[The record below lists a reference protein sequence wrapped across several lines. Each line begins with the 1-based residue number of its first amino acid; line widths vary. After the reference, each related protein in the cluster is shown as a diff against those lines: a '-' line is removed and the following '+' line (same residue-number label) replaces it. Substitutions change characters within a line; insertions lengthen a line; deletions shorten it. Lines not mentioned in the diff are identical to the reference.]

1 MFELITLAVLSVTG
15 GILVAASLAPDT
27 CRIQRSAR
35 IKAAPENIYP
45 LINDLRA
52 FNRWNPFARKDPHM
66 QGSYQGPVQGPGA
79 IYDFK
84 GSGHSGEGSIE
95 IVGHKQAAEVTMQ
108 LTMRKPMKAQNL
120 IVFSLKPTE
129 DATEVTWLM
138 QGKVPFVGKI
148 LHLLFSMDKMV
159 GRDFE
164 SGLADLKAIAE
175 QTT

>member
-1 MFELITLAVLSVTG
+1 MFEIIALAGLSAVG
-15 GILVAASLAPDT
+15 GILVAASLAPNT

-35 IKAAPENIYP
+35 IQARPENIYP

-52 FNRWNPFARKDPHM
+52 FNRWNPFARKDPKM
-66 QGSYQGPVQGPGA
+66 QGTYQGPVEGPGA

-84 GSGHSGEGSIE
+84 GSGQSGEGSIQ
-95 IVGHKQAAEVTMQ
+95 IVGHKPAAEVTMQ
-108 LTMRKPMKAQNL
+108 LDMRRPMKAQNL
-120 IVFSLKPTE
+120 IVFSLTPAE

-164 SGLADLKAIAE
+164 SGLANLKTIAE
-175 QTT
+175 QTP

>member
-1 MFELITLAVLSVTG
+1 MFEIITLAVLSGVG
-15 GILVAASLAPDT
+15 GVLVAASLGPNT

-35 IKAAPENIYP
+35 IKASPENIYP

-52 FNRWNPFARKDPHM
+52 FNRWNPFAQKDPKM
-66 QGSYQGPVQGPGA
+66 QGNYQGPVEGPGA

-95 IVGHKQAAEVTMQ
+95 IVAHKPASEVTMQ
-108 LTMRKPMKAQNL
+108 LNMRKPMKAQNL
-120 IVFSLKPTE
+120 VVFSLTPAE

-164 SGLADLKAIAE
+164 SGLANLKTIAE
-175 QTT
+175 QAP

>member
-1 MFELITLAVLSVTG
+1 MFEIIALAALSGVS
-15 GILVAASLAPDT
+15 GIVVAASLAPNT
-27 CRIQRSAR
+27 CRIERSAR
-35 IKAAPENIYP
+35 IKASPENIYP

-52 FNRWNPFARKDPHM
+52 FNRWNPFARKDPKM
-66 QGSYQGPVQGPGA
+66 QGTYQGPVEGPGA

-95 IVGHKQAAEVTMQ
+95 IVGHKPTAEVTMQ
-108 LTMRKPMKAQNL
+108 LNMRKPMKAQNL
-120 IVFSLKPTE
+120 IVFSLTPAE

-164 SGLADLKAIAE
+164 SGLASLKSIAE
-175 QTT
+175 QAA